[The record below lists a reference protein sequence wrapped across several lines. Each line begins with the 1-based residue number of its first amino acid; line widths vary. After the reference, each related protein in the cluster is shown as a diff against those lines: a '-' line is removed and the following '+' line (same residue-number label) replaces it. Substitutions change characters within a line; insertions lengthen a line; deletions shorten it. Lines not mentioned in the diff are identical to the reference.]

1 MSPGTTGRFGERLN
15 LALKTVNL
23 SPVALG
29 AAVGVDKSVVS
40 RWLAGKVRP
49 SGHNLT
55 RIAIEIARHRPGFT
69 TLAFD
74 GPDEA
79 FLQAL
84 SLAAPLV
91 APAPAATPA
100 ATPADTP
107 ASALPVPYDLVNTSR
122 NEVLRRGDEYFGHY
136 DAYYWSFTQPGRLA
150 RLAVMLRPALGLIE
164 VRYGARGFEFRG
176 WALLLQNR
184 LYVQLAELR
193 HDAMLYMVT
202 NAGQQPRARLIS
214 GIILG
219 PSDGNLMPTAS
230 GLVLARAGE
239 IAGRPESDD
248 HAFEMRADVDPFAG
262 GAEAPGDIRALLDRM
277 QPGGS
282 GSGQWLFRVPY
293 TGDGAAP

>member
-1 MSPGTTGRFGERLN
+1 MSPETTGRFGERLN

-23 SPVALG
+23 SPAGLG

-55 RIAIEIARHRPGFT
+55 RIAIEIARQRPGFT

-79 FLQAL
+79 FVQAL
-84 SLAAPLV
+84 NLAAPLA
-91 APAPAATPA
+91 APLAAAAP
-100 ATPADTP
+100 DT
-107 ASALPVPYDLVNTSR
+107 SALPVPYGLVNTSR

-136 DAYYWSFTQPGRLA
+136 DAYYWSFTQPGRIA
-150 RLAVMLRPALGLIE
+150 RLAVLLRPALGLIE
-164 VRYGARGFEFRG
+164 MRYGARGFEFRG

-184 LYVQLAELR
+184 LYVQLAEMR

-202 NAGQQPRARLIS
+202 NAGQQPQARLIT

-230 GLVLARAGE
+230 GLVLARAGG
-239 IAGRPESDD
+239 ISGRPEADD
-248 HAFEMRADVDPFAG
+248 RDFETRADGDPFAG
-262 GAEAPGDIRALLDRM
+262 GAGTPGDVRALLDRM
-277 QPGGS
+277 QPGRG
-282 GSGQWLFRVPY
+282 GAGPWLFRVAY
-293 TGDGAAP
+293 ADGGATA

>member
-23 SPVALG
+23 SPAALG

-91 APAPAATPA
+91 APAPAT
-100 ATPADTP
+100 TPADTP
-107 ASALPVPYDLVNTSR
+107 GSALPVPYDLVNTSR
-122 NEVLRRGDEYFGHY
+122 HEVLRRGDEYFGHY

-202 NAGQQPRARLIS
+202 NAGQQPQARLIT

-230 GLVLARAGE
+230 GLVLARTGE
-239 IAGRPESDD
+239 ISGRPGADD
-248 HAFEMRADVDPFAG
+248 RDFEARADGDPFAG
-262 GAEAPGDIRALLDRM
+262 GAGAPDDIRALLGRM
-277 QPGGS
+277 QPGTGA
-282 GSGQWLFRVPY
+282 GAPWIFRVAY
-293 TGDGAAP
+293 ADGGAAP

>member
-23 SPVALG
+23 SPAALG

-79 FLQAL
+79 FVQAL
-84 SLAAPLV
+84 NLAVPLAAPLAAA
-91 APAPAATPA
+91 AP
-100 ATPADTP
+100 DT
-107 ASALPVPYDLVNTSR
+107 SALPVPYGLVNTSR

-136 DAYYWSFTQPGRLA
+136 DAYYWSFTQPGRIA
-150 RLAVMLRPALGLIE
+150 RLAVLLRPALGLIE
-164 VRYGARGFEFRG
+164 MRYGARGFEFRG

-184 LYVQLAELR
+184 LYVQLAEMR

-202 NAGQQPRARLIS
+202 NAGQQPQARLIS

-230 GLVLARAGE
+230 GLVLARAGG
-239 IAGRPESDD
+239 ISGRPEADD
-248 HAFEMRADVDPFAG
+248 RDFEMRADGDPFAG
-262 GAEAPGDIRALLDRM
+262 GAEAPDDVRALLDRM
-277 QPGGS
+277 QPGGG
-282 GSGQWLFRVPY
+282 GSGRWLFRVPY
-293 TGDGAAP
+293 ADAGTTP

>member
-1 MSPGTTGRFGERLN
+1 MTTEVRDQFGERLS

-23 SPVALG
+23 SPAALG

-49 SGHNLT
+49 RGHNLT

-74 GPDEA
+74 GSDDE
-79 FLQAL
+79 FRRAL
-84 SLAAPLV
+84 NLAGPVAANTAPYVV
-91 APAPAATPA
+91 A
-100 ATPADTP
+100 ADT
-107 ASALPVPYDLVNTSR
+107 SILPIPYDLVNLAR

-136 DAYYWSFTQPGRLA
+136 DVYYWSFTQPGRIA
-150 RLAVMLRPALGLIE
+150 RLAMMLRPALGLIE
-164 VRYGARGFEFRG
+164 ARYGARGFEFRG

-193 HDAMLYMVT
+193 HDAMLYIVT
-202 NAGQQPRARLIS
+202 NAGQQPQASLIS

-230 GLVLARAGE
+230 GVILTRAGE
-239 IAGRPESDD
+239 ITGQTDADD
-248 HAFEMRADVDPFAG
+248 LAFEARADRDPFAG
-262 GAEAPGDIRALLDRM
+262 GETASEEVRALLDRLR
-277 QPGGS
+277 PGSDGA
-282 GSGQWLFRVPY
+282 GQWLFRVPY
-293 TGDGAAP
+293 MDGGKGL

>member
-1 MSPGTTGRFGERLN
+1 MSPETNGRFGERLS

-23 SPVALG
+23 SPAALG

-79 FLQAL
+79 FHQAIN
-84 SLAAPLV
+84 LAAPLA
-91 APAPAATPA
+91 APWAAPHAAGA
-100 ATPADTP
+100 AAPDT
-107 ASALPVPYDLVNTSR
+107 SVLPVPYDLVNTAR

-136 DAYYWSFTQPGRLA
+136 DAYYWSFTQPGRIA

-164 VRYGARGFEFRG
+164 MRYGARGFEFRG

-184 LYVQLAELR
+184 LYVQLAEMR

-202 NAGQQPRARLIS
+202 NAGQQPQARLIS

-230 GLVLARAGE
+230 GLVLARAGG
-239 IAGRPESDD
+239 ISGRPEADD
-248 HAFEMRADVDPFAG
+248 RDFETRADGDPFAG
-262 GAEAPGDIRALLDRM
+262 GAEAPGDVRALLDRM
-277 QPGGS
+277 QPGNGGS
-282 GSGQWLFRVPY
+282 GPWLFRVPY
-293 TGDGAAP
+293 ADGGATP

>member
-1 MSPGTTGRFGERLN
+1 MSPETTGRFGERLN

-23 SPVALG
+23 SPAGLG

-74 GPDEA
+74 GPDGA

-84 SLAAPLV
+84 NLAPPLAPPLATSLDAAALPH
-91 APAPAATPA
+91 
-100 ATPADTP
+100 

-136 DAYYWSFTQPGRLA
+136 DAYYWSFTQPGRIA
-150 RLAVMLRPALGLIE
+150 RLAVLLRPALGLIE
-164 VRYGARGFEFRG
+164 MRYGARGFEFRG

-184 LYVQLAELR
+184 LYVQLAEMR

-202 NAGQQPRARLIS
+202 NAGQQPQARLIT

-230 GLVLARAGE
+230 GLVLARAGG
-239 IAGRPESDD
+239 ISGLPEADD
-248 HAFEMRADVDPFAG
+248 RDFETRADGDPFAG
-262 GAEAPGDIRALLDRM
+262 GAGTPGDVRALLDRM
-277 QPGGS
+277 QPGS
-282 GSGQWLFRVPY
+282 GGAGPWLFRVAY
-293 TGDGAAP
+293 ADGGATP